1 MEVLCVPSKLCVL
14 SPLHLLFQQQD
25 WVHLLTLHHMMEVV
39 RVPVSVLEGQFPDQ
53 DRLPIWTIIWEN
65 KIFCYDIAFLQ
76 RFTSPDQMVETKQPQ
91 AYIFFGFWNH
101 LGKWNRHTE
110 SKRHSN
116 RSKKTQE
123 EWNEFIS
130 RISSSEVFALRKIS
144 SYVYSNI
151 G

>member
-1 MEVLCVPSKLCVL
+1 MYQFQPMEWKWKCCVSSKLCML

-39 RVPVSVLEGQFPDQ
+39 RVSVSVLEGQFPDQ

-110 SKRHSN
+110 SKRHSIEAKN
-116 RSKKTQE
+116 PGGVK
-123 EWNEFIS
+123 W
-130 RISSSEVFALRKIS
+130 
-144 SYVYSNI
+144 VYFPHQFLWSI
-151 G
+151 CS